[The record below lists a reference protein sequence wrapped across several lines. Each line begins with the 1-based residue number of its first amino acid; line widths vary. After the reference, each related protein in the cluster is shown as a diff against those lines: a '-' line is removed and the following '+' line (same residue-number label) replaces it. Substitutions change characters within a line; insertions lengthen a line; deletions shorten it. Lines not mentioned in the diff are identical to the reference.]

1 MKADRMRLG
10 FRLVTGAALLAVL
23 GLTALL
29 RFQDRR
35 EHNATVDQMQ
45 QQARQLALNNVQTR
59 LELTAAM
66 LADALV
72 NPVYFF
78 DLQNIEQVLSGAL
91 RQPDIA
97 YAVVVDRHGRVLHD
111 GRDQAT
117 TAAEWPEQAFAAV
130 AAGSDAPLTQVSG
143 DWMEATHPLL
153 LGQERIGLLRLG
165 LDLSV
170 AHPVQPMLA
179 PAMAFTRQDGM
190 LLLGL
195 AVALLM
201 LAWWAE
207 RRLLAPVLSWRDRA
221 RALLSRDRSAT
232 DDAAGQEPVG
242 AALRFA
248 EHALTLAEAECQ
260 RQIFR
265 DGLTGLPNRLA
276 LRQLLNERLRPGRQ
290 RPRELALLFIDLDE
304 FKRIN
309 DTLGHD
315 AGDEILVETGKRF
328 GAVLRAQDA
337 SSECFMARLGG
348 DEFIILLTCPSARQ
362 LAGRIAEKLLAVVRL
377 PFRVSEQNLYLSTSI
392 GITSYPEDADNAGQ
406 LLKNGDI
413 ALYLAK
419 VHGRNCYRY
428 FTPYLTE
435 LADDRLA
442 LEQDLREALV
452 NDELEVFY
460 QPIVHLDSGT
470 ICGAEALLRW
480 NHRSRGQVSPSIFI
494 AIAEDVGLI
503 DVIGHLALR
512 DALREASS
520 WPLVD
525 GTAPFI
531 AVNLSVKQ
539 LRDVRFPQNVQN
551 LLDETGLAPSR
562 LHLEITESALLD
574 DQPLAFAALETLN
587 RLGTRLW
594 LDDFGTGFS
603 GLSHLRRV
611 AVAGVKIDRS
621 FTADLLSDRHDM
633 ALTSAIVAM
642 ARSLG
647 IAAVAEGVE
656 TVAQI
661 DSLRSLD
668 CEFGQGYWFGQ
679 PMPAADF
686 RALLDSQRAP
696 RSAPAMPRD
705 LAG

>member
-1 MKADRMRLG
+1 MKSDRMRRRYWLLSG
-10 FRLVTGAALLAVL
+10 TLLLAVL
-23 GLTALL
+23 ALTALV
-29 RFQDRR
+29 RYQGRR
-35 EHNATVDQMQ
+35 DQNAAIEQMQ
-45 QQARQLALNNVQTR
+45 QEARETALNNVQTR

-78 DLQNIEQVLSGAL
+78 DLQNIEQVLVGAL
-91 RQPDIA
+91 RQPDIG
-97 YAVVVDRHGRVLHD
+97 YAVVLDRHGRVLHD
-111 GRDQAT
+111 GRDE
-117 TAAEWPEQAFAAV
+117 AAQLSEGPDRAFAEIADS
-130 AAGSDAPLTQVSG
+130 SDAPLTQVSG
-143 DWMEATHPLL
+143 NWMEAAHPLM
-153 LGQERIGLLRLG
+153 LGKQRIGLLRLG
-165 LDLSV
+165 LDLGV
-170 AHPVQPMLA
+170 AHQVQPLPK
-179 PAMAFTRQDGM
+179 PAAALVAQDW

-195 AVALLM
+195 LAAALVL
-201 LAWWAE
+201 LAWWGE
-207 RRLLAPVLSWRDRA
+207 RRLLAPLLDWRDQA
-221 RALLSRDRSAT
+221 RALLGRDRSAPT
-232 DDAAGQEPVG
+232 AAAEREPVG
-242 AALRFA
+242 PALRFA

-276 LRQLLNERLRPGRQ
+276 LRQLLNERLRTG
-290 RPRELALLFIDLDE
+290 RPRGREFALLFIDLDE

-328 GAVLRAQDA
+328 GAVLRAEGP
-337 SSECFMARLGG
+337 SCEYFMARLGG
-348 DEFIILLTCPSARQ
+348 DEFIILLTCAAARQ
-362 LAGRIAEKLLAVVRL
+362 LAGRVAEKLLTAVSQ
-377 PFRVSEQNLYLSTSI
+377 PFRVADQNLHLSTSI
-392 GITSYPEDADNAGQ
+392 GITSFPEDADNAGQ

-452 NDELEVFY
+452 NGELQVFY
-460 QPIVHLDSGT
+460 QPIVHLDSGI

-480 NHRSRGQVSPSIFI
+480 NHRSRGQVSPTIFI

-503 DVIGHLALR
+503 DVVGHLALR
-512 DALREASS
+512 EALREASS
-520 WPLVD
+520 WPQVD
-525 GTAPFI
+525 GAAPFI

-539 LRDVRFPQNVQN
+539 LRDVRFPHNVAS
-551 LLDETGLAPSR
+551 LLDETGLVPSR

-574 DQPLAFAALETLN
+574 DQPLAFAALEALN
-587 RLGTRLW
+587 RIGARLW

-621 FTADLLSDRHDM
+621 FTADLLSDRHDL

-642 ARSLG
+642 ARSLD
-647 IAAVAEGVE
+647 ITAVAEGVE
-656 TVAQI
+656 TVAQVEI
-661 DSLRSLD
+661 LRSLN

-686 RALLDSQRAP
+686 RALLDSQRAVQ
-696 RSAPAMPRD
+696 SVSAMPRD
-705 LAG
+705 LAS